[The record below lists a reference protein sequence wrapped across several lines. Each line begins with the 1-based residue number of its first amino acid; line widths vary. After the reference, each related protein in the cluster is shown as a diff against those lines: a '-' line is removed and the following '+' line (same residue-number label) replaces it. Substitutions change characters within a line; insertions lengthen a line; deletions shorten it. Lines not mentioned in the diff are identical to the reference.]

1 MPIFS
6 RSQPEVRRVA
16 QQLTLENENGLHAR
30 PATAFVRCASAFQS
44 RITIRWKGKSYRAD
58 RIMEILLADLN
69 CGDTFMIEALGPDS
83 IQAVQKI
90 AQLVASLKEAEER
103 ARMSKNP
110 NGEIVD

>member
-1 MPIFS
+1 
-6 RSQPEVRRVA
+6 
-16 QQLTLENENGLHAR
+16 
-30 PATAFVRCASAFQS
+30 
-44 RITIRWKGKSYRAD
+44 
-58 RIMEILLADLN
+58 MEILLADLN